1 MASIDE
7 IQIGVVVSFKSK
19 NTTDPNT
26 YYGMVQ
32 GFFTY
37 DLVRPYFDV
46 DAYHNSVA
54 NIVGVENIPPK
65 EELRYFVLRVP
76 DTKELVYFALEWID
90 ENTLEIIEKEGKLN
104 IDVLN
109 VNEGDI
115 DTIVS
120 ILASNGY
127 TALVRKFDEDIH
139 Y

>member
-1 MASIDE
+1 
-7 IQIGVVVSFKSK
+7 
-19 NTTDPNT
+19 
-26 YYGMVQ
+26 MVQ

-65 EELRYFVLRVP
+65 EELKYFVLRVP

-104 IDVLN
+104 IDVFN